1 MSSLR
6 VEADASSGGP
16 YGEPSL
22 LRSPELSAVRAV
34 PMGASPSHPIF
45 LALNELLLTK
55 KLKIKKSTLER
66 FLEECDMVAPWFAVS
81 GSLTMASWEKL
92 GHDLDFAAEQGTLRS
107 GVRPIWKMVRGCLED
122 QRYGEAVE
130 NGQTALEML
139 QEERSEKA
147 GSERIARKKEGGNKR
162 MYPDL
167 AELEDS
173 DVSDD
178 GSEYTEGVQSIIE
191 QLESTNIQGKDG
203 GKGIKGKGSARI
215 GTFPASRRLP
225 SAPPTY
231 GTGGQVILS
240 VRKHG
245 GYLGPA
251 GSRVGA
257 RCLVRRIPEDRKAE
271 DVESMDDVR
280 SAEPAVVDD
289 IGPAV
294 PLNGDRA

>member
-1 MSSLR
+1 
-6 VEADASSGGP
+6 
-16 YGEPSL
+16 
-22 LRSPELSAVRAV
+22 
-34 PMGASPSHPIF
+34 MGASPSRPIF

-66 FLEECDMVAPWFAVS
+66 FLEECDTVAPWFAVS
-81 GSLTMASWEKL
+81 GSLTVASWEKL
-92 GHDLDFAAEQGTLRS
+92 GRDLDFAAEQGTLRS

-130 NGQTALEML
+130 NGQAALEML

-147 GSERIARKKEGGNKR
+147 GSERIVRKKEGGNKR

-191 QLESTNIQGKDG
+191 QLESTNTQGKDG
-203 GKGIKGKGSARI
+203 GKGIKGKGNARI
-215 GTFPASRRLP
+215 GTFPASCRLP

-231 GTGGQVILS
+231 GTWG
-240 VRKHG
+240 
-245 GYLGPA
+245 
-251 GSRVGA
+251 RVSSNSFSPET
-257 RCLVRRIPEDRKAE
+257 RRMDQQDPVWVLERLVRRIPEDRKAE
-271 DVESMDDVR
+271 DVASMDDVG

-294 PLNGDRA
+294 PPNGDHA